1 MSDGTDADA
10 TIEKSRRSIVKRLRR
25 QPGAPIARAPIGH
38 ERGANDSGSS
48 EPPVDLM
55 TSVMRETALAGPL
68 MDDGAELGTPG
79 GRRSR
84 AYPDAPEQISPAR
97 PERALKVVDGDAD
110 DDVEVDTGVSIDPT
124 TAKTLGDFAAAMVGP
139 VVAAAFAGST
149 AVFIGTALFVL
160 LARSQARRSAL
171 SDSEVSGFSPV
182 AAGVGAAALT
192 FTVMPGEGIVHAV
205 TAGLA
210 ALMAGALAAI
220 LLRAIVDRFVHTRV
234 AVLGDAS
241 AAHDLAWQ
249 LSSAGNRRF
258 TVVGYV
264 TRTSER
270 DNLRDLEHVSFK
282 VRRLGLLSDLS
293 HVVARNDIDL
303 LVMSGTED
311 RMKVFER
318 AAVCTERYRTRL
330 LSLTAFEEL
339 VFRRVP
345 LENLNSAWF
354 QHIMHPRFKPA
365 PRAITRSIDAIFA
378 AIAILLT
385 LPVWAPIA
393 LFMRMA
399 FGKPV
404 LVERRRVGERG
415 RAIALYRF
423 RVARRDITG
432 QAPDEDQPPVGFGK
446 FLRATR
452 VEYLPTLINLLRGDI
467 TLVGPRSTRPQRLAE
482 LEREIPFYGRRNMLR
497 PGITGWAQL
506 HDSSDPETELS
517 NDLFYLKHQ
526 SLMLY
531 VYVLMATLWRPLS
544 RRPNATLG
552 ATTSN

>member
-38 ERGANDSGSS
+38 ERRASDPGS
-48 EPPVDLM
+48 PDAPIDLM

-68 MDDGAELGTPG
+68 LEDNAELGTPG

-84 AYPDAPEQISPAR
+84 AFPDAPEQISPAR

-110 DDVEVDTGVSIDPT
+110 EDVEVDSGVSIDPT

-139 VVAAAFAGST
+139 VTAAAFAGSI

-192 FTVMPGEGIVHAV
+192 LTVMPSEGIVHAL
-205 TAGLA
+205 TAGLV

-311 RMKVFER
+311 RIKVFER

-365 PRAITRSIDAIFA
+365 PRAVTRSIDAIFA
-378 AIAILLT
+378 VFAILLT

-446 FLRATR
+446 FLRSTR
-452 VEYLPTLINLLRGDI
+452 IEYLPTLINLLRGDI
-467 TLVGPRSTRPQRLAE
+467 TLVGPRATRPQRLAE

-531 VYVLMATLWRPLS
+531 VYVLMATLWRPFS
-544 RRPNATLG
+544 RQPNATLG